1 MIAFKI
7 STLRSVISSV
17 ISITDL
23 PKVGTIF
30 IGFYDPDV
38 FLKFLVQSDN
48 FKKVFIIFIR
58 FLSSCDMQNQT
69 IGSLMIHLINVTQIS
84 VTFGIKHVGLIL
96 PRKRFE
102 VSDVVIMKRI
112 LEVAHLVRVKN
123 PETMT

>member
-7 STLRSVISSV
+7 SILQSVISSV

-58 FLSSCDMQNQT
+58 FLSSCDMRQYNISYAQQNQ
-69 IGSLMIHLINVTQIS
+69 
-84 VTFGIKHVGLIL
+84 
-96 PRKRFE
+96 R
-102 VSDVVIMKRI
+102 
-112 LEVAHLVRVKN
+112 
-123 PETMT
+123 

>member
-7 STLRSVISSV
+7 STIRSVISSV

-38 FLKFLVQSDN
+38 FLKFQVQSDN

-58 FLSSCDMQNQT
+58 FLSSCDMPNKT
-69 IGSLMIHLINVTQIS
+69 NGSLMIHLIDVTQSS

-102 VSDVVIMKRI
+102 FSDSYNEADSRDGAPCSCWRIQKR
-112 LEVAHLVRVKN
+112 
-123 PETMT
+123 